1 MRTASGEAPAAGPI
15 AEYARACLTAARHD
29 RDWYRA
35 AVRQLEAAGQRIM
48 CTREPDGE
56 GGPWRITDWRTGQ
69 IVKVGH
75 GTDAYDAAWDHDGWT
90 DAERIGTW
98 MEDFAERGGPHPDW
112 PDGLPV
118 PELPGDDN
126 PPRLALGLP
135 DSLTLLLGEAIDA
148 WACAAGSGAGTLH
161 GRAHEVARLT
171 GWSEDRVLACTAS
184 WLTLT
189 GDRHMPSRPS
199 RCRDRPRRRPAEPS
213 HGSLA
218 RPAAAPPDGS
228 APDTPAAQ
236 PQDPLR

>member
-1 MRTASGEAPAAGPI
+1 MTATGTGRPSASSRRPGSGSCAPASPT
-15 AEYARACLTAARHD
+15 ARAAR
-29 RDWYRA
+29 
-35 AVRQLEAAGQRIM
+35 
-48 CTREPDGE
+48 
-56 GGPWRITDWRTGQ
+56 WRITDWRTGQ